1 MGLLLSQGGLECEPR
16 WWRGWVWLGVAIMWN
31 CVGFKVAPSF
41 YYGVQVVDGA
51 TVLLSQPLEPKD
63 QLMTGVANS

>member
-1 MGLLLSQGGLECEPR
+1 MA
-16 WWRGWVWLGVAIMWN
+16 WVWLGVAIMWN